1 MAFLSKEEVVALPL
15 ILTLWLLIS
24 GSSVKRSLGL
34 WVALAIYFVLR
45 EYAGAVG
52 ISNAPP
58 YYRFNFDPVHVA
70 TNIVEYADRSM
81 TLGVLVLIA
90 TAIALKRLPAPT
102 SREWRLVWM
111 GSVWLD
117 RRIRRHHLAPSAIE
131 PVRCVPQRRVGPRGW
146 DVTGGHG
153 AQRRTAASLA
163 RRNRWSD
170 SAVSAAANL
179 LATECAMDRTAQP
192 ECCHDAGDPVG

>member
-1 MAFLSKEEVVALPL
+1 MRA
-15 ILTLWLLIS
+15 
-24 GSSVKRSLGL
+24 R
-34 WVALAIYFVLR
+34 LASATR
-45 EYAGAVG
+45 H
-52 ISNAPP
+52 S

-90 TAIALKRLPAPT
+90 TAVALKRLPALT

-111 GSVWLD
+111 GSVWLVGGFAAT
-117 RRIRRHHLAPSAIE
+117 IWL
-131 PVRCVPQRRVGPRGW
+131 PVRSSLYAVFPSVGLALAVGTLLAATARNAEPQRR
-146 DVTGGHG
+146 
-153 AQRRTAASLA
+153 LA

-170 SAVSAAANL
+170 SAVSAAAHL

-192 ECCHDAGDPVG
+192 ECRHDPGDPVGQRAGRNGSSCSKMICRRRANFRHVFGGQLPEAAAAALRRRVVVD